1 MKLSGINTEVD
12 RTSLCICSHYFLY
25 RALRVVT
32 SRFTAVT
39 LPAVLRKHNKEE
51 NKEENNDKDPAIFG
65 TGNVGCEQFSTKCC

>member
-1 MKLSGINTEVD
+1 MKLSDINTEVD

-51 NKEENNDKDPAIFG
+51 NNDKDPAIFG
-65 TGNVGCEQFSTKCC
+65 TGNVGCEQFSTKCG